1 MTRRTA
7 GPLVTGTCAYCGEPF
22 RAQRRS
28 RRYCERA
35 CGDAAQREGV
45 TAGPR
50 VACAGCG
57 APLPPGSC
65 CRRAFCSKACRYR
78 ARRRSPAREREGR
91 ATRQTCPLPWER
103 LLRSRRPLHGRERDA
118 AIAWLEANGWTPV
131 GDATWRDPLPLAS
144 GNPDDGN
151 TLENACRRQVTR
163 EAQVLLEPRGWQC
176 TGSARGG
183 VWIWAPRVRKQ
194 GIGERSLWWARDH
207 VRRAG
212 ETGQ

>member
-7 GPLVTGTCAYCGEPF
+7 RRCEQCRGPLGGEDMRRRFCCGACRKRGGLAGGLPPRTHCAH
-22 RAQRRS
+22 
-28 RRYCERA
+28 
-35 CGDAAQREGV
+35 
-45 TAGPR
+45 
-50 VACAGCG
+50 CG
-57 APLPPGSC
+57 APLPPDSHPVRAYCPGWR
-65 CRRAFCSKACRYR
+65 CRTRASEK
-78 ARRRSPAREREGR
+78 RRR

-144 GNPDDGN
+144 GKPDDGN